1 MYVIP
6 GKKVRQATIEKKLIK
21 IFADRKIKYHE
32 DELKSV
38 AGQLYKINCLLL
50 KRKGVRAECV
60 KEPSGNLDTGNHYF
74 EIEFI
79 DGGEFQTFWPQ
90 NEQVAKYF
98 GMSVNNRM
106 RHLRKYL
113 FGSGAIGMSRQ
124 LSATDQFFNR
134 LKDITGTYA
143 QL

>member
-1 MYVIP
+1 MYVTP
-6 GKKVRQATIEKKLIK
+6 GKKVRQATIEKKLAK
-21 IFADRKIKYHE
+21 IFGERKINCSE
-32 DELKSV
+32 WELKAV

-60 KEPSGNLDTGNHYF
+60 KEPAGNLDTGNHYY
-74 EIEFI
+74 EIEFL
-79 DGGEFQTFWPQ
+79 DNGNFQVFWPQ
-90 NEQVAKYF
+90 NEKIARYF

-106 RHLRKYL
+106 RYLRKYL

-124 LSATDQFFNR
+124 LAATDRFFNR